1 MTLLLAIETA
11 TEGCSVALLRDGEV
25 SQLFEIAPL
34 GHAALIRNMI
44 EKILVD
50 AGQVLSA
57 MDVIAFGR
65 GPGSFTGVRIAV
77 SAAQGL
83 ALAIDRPLIPVS
95 SLQALAMQS
104 SHDHVLSAID
114 ARKGEL
120 YWAVFERDE
129 NGIPALLGEEQVI
142 APARIKLPV
151 EHHWAGVG
159 TGWGVCGDS
168 LAAQLAGRLL
178 ARCPE
183 ALPQAADV
191 ARLAL
196 PRWEAG
202 QYLDVTEAMPV
213 YIRPS
218 QAEENR
224 V

>member
-11 TEGCSVALLRDGEV
+11 TEGCSVALLQNGEI
-25 SQLFEIAPL
+25 SQRFELAPL
-34 GHAALIRNMI
+34 GHAALVRDMI
-44 EKILVD
+44 EKILAD
-50 AGQVLSA
+50 AGQAFSA
-57 MDVIAFGR
+57 IDAIAFGQ

-83 ALAIDRPLIPVS
+83 ALAIDCPLIPVS

-104 SHDHVLSAID
+104 VHDRVLAAFD

-120 YWAVFERDE
+120 YWAAFERDAH
-129 NGIPALLGEEQVI
+129 GVPVLLGQEQVI
-142 APARIKLPV
+142 APAKISLPI
-151 EHHWAGVG
+151 EHGWAGMG
-159 TGWGVCGDS
+159 TGWGDCGDS
-168 LAAQLAGRLL
+168 LAAQLADRLL
-178 ARCPE
+178 VRCPE
-183 ALPQAADV
+183 ALPQAGDV

-202 QYLDVTEAMPV
+202 LCVDVSEAMPV

-224 V
+224 A

>member
-1 MTLLLAIETA
+1 MTRLLAIETA
-11 TEGCSVALLRDGEV
+11 TEGCSVALLQDGEV
-25 SQLFEIAPL
+25 SQRFALAPL
-34 GHAALIRNMI
+34 GHAALIRDMI
-44 EKILVD
+44 EQVLAD
-50 AGQVLSA
+50 AGQALSA
-57 MDVIAFGR
+57 MDAIAFGQ

-104 SHDHVLSAID
+104 VHDRVLAAFD

-120 YWAVFERDE
+120 YWAAFER
-129 NGIPALLGEEQVI
+129 NAHGIPVLLGQEQVI
-142 APARIKLPV
+142 APERILLPR
-151 EHHWAGVG
+151 EHEWAGMG
-159 TGWGVCGDS
+159 TGWGACGDS
-168 LAAQLAGRLL
+168 LATQLADRLL
-178 ARCPE
+178 LRCPE

-202 QYLDVTEAMPV
+202 LYLDVTEALPV

-224 V
+224 A